1 VNTILESDEKYTGIA
16 YLRNNPDIFNLF
28 AQTGFDY
35 IIDYSLGN
43 TYHELKMYDSASY
56 YYNKA
61 KLTIQTKS
69 SYLQQL
75 DFNINYGIHLY

>member
-1 VNTILESDEKYTGIA
+1 
-16 YLRNNPDIFNLF
+16 
-28 AQTGFDY
+28 
-35 IIDYSLGN
+35 
-43 TYHELKMYDSASY
+43 MYDSASY

-75 DFNINYGIHLY
+75 DFNINYGIHLYDIAQYPSAIQVLSIARQQADSLKNNTYTIKAV